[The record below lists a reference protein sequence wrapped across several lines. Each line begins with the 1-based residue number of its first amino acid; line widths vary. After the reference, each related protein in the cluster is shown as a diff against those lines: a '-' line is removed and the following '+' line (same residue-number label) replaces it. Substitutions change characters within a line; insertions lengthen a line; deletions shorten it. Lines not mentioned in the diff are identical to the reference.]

1 MSKNNGAE
9 LQLSKKGSMM
19 HYRRLATPYLLLAP
33 MLAFVMCFMIW
44 PIINVFMMSTESYK
58 VTKPNDR
65 HFIGLENFVTVF
77 TKDQIF
83 LKTLGNTAVYVI
95 LSVVFQTVLGFWLAW
110 LLTRKFKGRGV
121 IRALAL
127 VPWAVAGLM
136 VGIIWN
142 LMLGQ
147 TYGVINDLLRRA
159 GIIEMN
165 ISWFSSGNSAM
176 LAAVIA
182 NIWRGIPFFTISY
195 MSALSGISDDLYE
208 SAKID
213 GANSAVTLFRIT
225 LPMIKDTIIFTTLLR
240 AIWTFNAVD
249 LIVSLTDGGPNR
261 GTTVILVL
269 SPWHP
274 YLYGYLL
281 TEPEM
286 HKGFFQ
292 VENWLRQYC
301 ADNNIPLY
309 GSYDPACIEGL
320 QETDF
325 FDGLHCGGTGIARF
339 FPGIPQALADLQNG
353 TLANP
358 LDVHP
363 RTSLEDPNAQPAEG
377 ETPDGETPTQE
388 G

>member
-65 HFIGLENFVTVF
+65 HFIGLENFVTIF

-83 LKTLGNTAVYVI
+83 LKTLGNTAVYVV
-95 LSVVFQTVLGFWLAW
+95 LSVVLQTVLGFWLAW

-165 ISWFSSGNSAM
+165 ISWFSSGSSAM
-176 LAAVIA
+176 FAAVIA

-261 GTTVILVL
+261 GTTTLALYIMNTFTD
-269 SPWHP
+269 S
-274 YLYGYLL
+274 YDYGY
-281 TEPEM
+281 
-286 HKGFFQ
+286 
-292 VENWLRQYC
+292 
-301 ADNNIPLY
+301 A
-309 GSYDPACIEGL
+309 S
-320 QETDF
+320 
-325 FDGLHCGGTGIARF
+325 
-339 FPGIPQALADLQNG
+339 ALAVIS
-353 TLANP
+353 TLIMMVVAFVYIRFGKMGQTDN
-358 LDVHP
+358 
-363 RTSLEDPNAQPAEG
+363 
-377 ETPDGETPTQE
+377 
-388 G
+388 

>member
-33 MLAFVMCFMIW
+33 MLAFIVCFMIW

-65 HFIGLENFVTVF
+65 HFIGLENFVTIF

-83 LKTLGNTAVYVI
+83 LKTLGNTAVYVV
-95 LSVVFQTVLGFWLAW
+95 LSVVLQTVLGFWLAW

-165 ISWFSSGNSAM
+165 ISWFSSGSSAM
-176 LAAVIA
+176 FAAVIA

-261 GTTVILVL
+261 GTTTLALYIMNTFTD
-269 SPWHP
+269 S
-274 YLYGYLL
+274 YDYGY
-281 TEPEM
+281 
-286 HKGFFQ
+286 
-292 VENWLRQYC
+292 
-301 ADNNIPLY
+301 A
-309 GSYDPACIEGL
+309 S
-320 QETDF
+320 
-325 FDGLHCGGTGIARF
+325 
-339 FPGIPQALADLQNG
+339 ALAVIS
-353 TLANP
+353 TLIMMVVAFVYIRFGKMGQTDN
-358 LDVHP
+358 
-363 RTSLEDPNAQPAEG
+363 
-377 ETPDGETPTQE
+377 
-388 G
+388 

>member
-165 ISWFSSGNSAM
+165 ISWFSNGSSAM
-176 LAAVIA
+176 FAAVIA

-195 MSALSGISDDLYE
+195 MSALS
-208 SAKID
+208 
-213 GANSAVTLFRIT
+213 
-225 LPMIKDTIIFTTLLR
+225 
-240 AIWTFNAVD
+240 
-249 LIVSLTDGGPNR
+249 VSLMLKTKSFCLSGKRPL
-261 GTTVILVL
+261 TT
-269 SPWHP
+269 S
-274 YLYGYLL
+274 
-281 TEPEM
+281 
-286 HKGFFQ
+286 
-292 VENWLRQYC
+292 
-301 ADNNIPLY
+301 
-309 GSYDPACIEGL
+309 
-320 QETDF
+320 
-325 FDGLHCGGTGIARF
+325 
-339 FPGIPQALADLQNG
+339 
-353 TLANP
+353 
-358 LDVHP
+358 
-363 RTSLEDPNAQPAEG
+363 
-377 ETPDGETPTQE
+377 
-388 G
+388 

>member
-65 HFIGLENFVTVF
+65 HFI
-77 TKDQIF
+77 
-83 LKTLGNTAVYVI
+83 VYVI

-165 ISWFSSGNSAM
+165 ISWFSNGSSAM
-176 LAAVIA
+176 FAAVIA

-261 GTTVILVL
+261 GTTTLA
-269 SPWHP
+269 
-274 YLYGYLL
+274 LYIMN
-281 TEPEM
+281 T
-286 HKGFFQ
+286 FT
-292 VENWLRQYC
+292 
-301 ADNNIPLY
+301 
-309 GSYDPACIEGL
+309 GSYDYGYAS
-320 QETDF
+320 
-325 FDGLHCGGTGIARF
+325 
-339 FPGIPQALADLQNG
+339 ALAVIS
-353 TLANP
+353 TLIMMVVAFVYIRFGKMGQTDN
-358 LDVHP
+358 
-363 RTSLEDPNAQPAEG
+363 
-377 ETPDGETPTQE
+377 
-388 G
+388 

>member
-1 MSKNNGAE
+1 
-9 LQLSKKGSMM
+9 
-19 HYRRLATPYLLLAP
+19 
-33 MLAFVMCFMIW
+33 MIW

-65 HFIGLENFVTVF
+65 HFIGLENFVTIF

-165 ISWFSSGNSAM
+165 ISWFSNGSSAM
-176 LAAVIA
+176 FAAVIA

-213 GANSAVTLFRIT
+213 GANSAVTL
-225 LPMIKDTIIFTTLLR
+225 LS
-240 AIWTFNAVD
+240 
-249 LIVSLTDGGPNR
+249 LIH
-261 GTTVILVL
+261 I
-269 SPWHP
+269 
-274 YLYGYLL
+274 
-281 TEPEM
+281 
-286 HKGFFQ
+286 
-292 VENWLRQYC
+292 
-301 ADNNIPLY
+301 
-309 GSYDPACIEGL
+309 
-320 QETDF
+320 
-325 FDGLHCGGTGIARF
+325 
-339 FPGIPQALADLQNG
+339 
-353 TLANP
+353 
-358 LDVHP
+358 
-363 RTSLEDPNAQPAEG
+363 
-377 ETPDGETPTQE
+377 
-388 G
+388 

>member
-33 MLAFVMCFMIW
+33 MLAFVVCFMIW

-65 HFIGLENFVTVF
+65 HFIGLENFVTIF

-83 LKTLGNTAVYVI
+83 LKTLGNTAVYVV

-165 ISWFSSGNSAM
+165 ISWFSSGTSAM
-176 LAAVIA
+176 FAAVIA

-261 GTTVILVL
+261 GTTTLALYIMNTFTD
-269 SPWHP
+269 S
-274 YLYGYLL
+274 YDYGY
-281 TEPEM
+281 
-286 HKGFFQ
+286 
-292 VENWLRQYC
+292 
-301 ADNNIPLY
+301 A
-309 GSYDPACIEGL
+309 S
-320 QETDF
+320 
-325 FDGLHCGGTGIARF
+325 
-339 FPGIPQALADLQNG
+339 ALAVIS
-353 TLANP
+353 TLIMMVVAFVYIRFGKMGQTDN
-358 LDVHP
+358 
-363 RTSLEDPNAQPAEG
+363 
-377 ETPDGETPTQE
+377 
-388 G
+388 

>member
-83 LKTLGNTAVYVI
+83 
-95 LSVVFQTVLGFWLAW
+95 
-110 LLTRKFKGRGV
+110 FKGRGV

-165 ISWFSSGNSAM
+165 ISWFSSGSSAM

-213 GANSAVTLFRIT
+213 GANSAVTLFRIA

-261 GTTVILVL
+261 GTTTLA
-269 SPWHP
+269 
-274 YLYGYLL
+274 LYIMN
-281 TEPEM
+281 T
-286 HKGFFQ
+286 FT
-292 VENWLRQYC
+292 
-301 ADNNIPLY
+301 
-309 GSYDPACIEGL
+309 GSYDYGYAS
-320 QETDF
+320 
-325 FDGLHCGGTGIARF
+325 
-339 FPGIPQALADLQNG
+339 ALAVIS
-353 TLANP
+353 TLIMMVVAFVYIRFGKMGQTDN
-358 LDVHP
+358 
-363 RTSLEDPNAQPAEG
+363 
-377 ETPDGETPTQE
+377 
-388 G
+388 

>member
-65 HFIGLENFVTVF
+65 HFIGLENFVTIF

-165 ISWFSSGNSAM
+165 ISWFSNGSSAM
-176 LAAVIA
+176 FAAVIA
-182 NIWRGIPFFTISY
+182 NIWRGIPFFTQ
-195 MSALSGISDDLYE
+195 LYV
-208 SAKID
+208 
-213 GANSAVTLFRIT
+213 GAVRY
-225 LPMIKDTIIFTTLLR
+225 LR
-240 AIWTFNAVD
+240 
-249 LIVSLTDGGPNR
+249 
-261 GTTVILVL
+261 
-269 SPWHP
+269 
-274 YLYGYLL
+274 
-281 TEPEM
+281 
-286 HKGFFQ
+286 
-292 VENWLRQYC
+292 
-301 ADNNIPLY
+301 
-309 GSYDPACIEGL
+309 
-320 QETDF
+320 
-325 FDGLHCGGTGIARF
+325 
-339 FPGIPQALADLQNG
+339 
-353 TLANP
+353 
-358 LDVHP
+358 
-363 RTSLEDPNAQPAEG
+363 
-377 ETPDGETPTQE
+377 
-388 G
+388 

>member
-19 HYRRLATPYLLLAP
+19 HYRRLSTPYLLLAP
-33 MLAFVMCFMIW
+33 MLAFIVCFMIW

-65 HFIGLENFVTVF
+65 HFIGLENFVTIF

-83 LKTLGNTAVYVI
+83 LKTLGNTAVYVV
-95 LSVVFQTVLGFWLAW
+95 LSVVLQTVLGFWLAW

-165 ISWFSSGNSAM
+165 ISWFSSGSSAM
-176 LAAVIA
+176 FAAVIA

-261 GTTVILVL
+261 GTTTLALYIMNTFTD
-269 SPWHP
+269 S
-274 YLYGYLL
+274 YDYGY
-281 TEPEM
+281 
-286 HKGFFQ
+286 
-292 VENWLRQYC
+292 
-301 ADNNIPLY
+301 A
-309 GSYDPACIEGL
+309 S
-320 QETDF
+320 
-325 FDGLHCGGTGIARF
+325 
-339 FPGIPQALADLQNG
+339 ALAVIS
-353 TLANP
+353 TLIMMVVAFVYIRFGKMGQTDN
-358 LDVHP
+358 
-363 RTSLEDPNAQPAEG
+363 
-377 ETPDGETPTQE
+377 
-388 G
+388 

>member
-33 MLAFVMCFMIW
+33 MLAFVVCFMIW

-65 HFIGLENFVTVF
+65 HFIGLENFVTIF

-165 ISWFSSGNSAM
+165 ISWFSSGSSAM
-176 LAAVIA
+176 FAAVIA

-261 GTTVILVL
+261 GTTTLALYIMNTFTD
-269 SPWHP
+269 S
-274 YLYGYLL
+274 YDYGY
-281 TEPEM
+281 
-286 HKGFFQ
+286 
-292 VENWLRQYC
+292 
-301 ADNNIPLY
+301 A
-309 GSYDPACIEGL
+309 S
-320 QETDF
+320 
-325 FDGLHCGGTGIARF
+325 
-339 FPGIPQALADLQNG
+339 ALAVIS
-353 TLANP
+353 TLIMMVVAFVYIRFGKMGQTDN
-358 LDVHP
+358 
-363 RTSLEDPNAQPAEG
+363 
-377 ETPDGETPTQE
+377 
-388 G
+388 

>member
-9 LQLSKKGSMM
+9 LQLSKKGSKM

-165 ISWFSSGNSAM
+165 ISWFSNGSSAM
-176 LAAVIA
+176 LAAVVSPTTPMRPA
-182 NIWRGIPFFTISY
+182 MTARDFTGKAPLAVRATEVCLPASRF
-195 MSALSGISDDLYE
+195 SSKFSGI
-208 SAKID
+208 
-213 GANSAVTLFRIT
+213 VIT
-225 LPMIKDTIIFTTLLR
+225 
-240 AIWTFNAVD
+240 AAAC
-249 LIVSLTDGGPNR
+249 S
-261 GTTVILVL
+261 VL
-269 SPWHP
+269 
-274 YLYGYLL
+274 
-281 TEPEM
+281 
-286 HKGFFQ
+286 
-292 VENWLRQYC
+292 
-301 ADNNIPLY
+301 
-309 GSYDPACIEGL
+309 
-320 QETDF
+320 
-325 FDGLHCGGTGIARF
+325 
-339 FPGIPQALADLQNG
+339 
-353 TLANP
+353 
-358 LDVHP
+358 
-363 RTSLEDPNAQPAEG
+363 
-377 ETPDGETPTQE
+377 
-388 G
+388 

>member
-65 HFIGLENFVTVF
+65 HFIGLENFVTIF

-165 ISWFSSGNSAM
+165 ISWFSNGSSAM
-176 LAAVIA
+176 FAAVIA

-213 GANSAVTLFRIT
+213 GANSAGSRCSA
-225 LPMIKDTIIFTTLLR
+225 LR
-240 AIWTFNAVD
+240 C
-249 LIVSLTDGGPNR
+249 R
-261 GTTVILVL
+261 
-269 SPWHP
+269 
-274 YLYGYLL
+274 
-281 TEPEM
+281 
-286 HKGFFQ
+286 
-292 VENWLRQYC
+292 
-301 ADNNIPLY
+301 
-309 GSYDPACIEGL
+309 
-320 QETDF
+320 
-325 FDGLHCGGTGIARF
+325 
-339 FPGIPQALADLQNG
+339 
-353 TLANP
+353 
-358 LDVHP
+358 
-363 RTSLEDPNAQPAEG
+363 
-377 ETPDGETPTQE
+377 
-388 G
+388 

>member
-33 MLAFVMCFMIW
+33 MLAFVVCFMIW

-65 HFIGLENFVTVF
+65 HFIGLENFVTIF

-165 ISWFSSGNSAM
+165 ISWFSNGSSAM
-176 LAAVIA
+176 FAAVIA
-182 NIWRGIPFFTISY
+182 NIWRGIP
-195 MSALSGISDDLYE
+195 
-208 SAKID
+208 
-213 GANSAVTLFRIT
+213 
-225 LPMIKDTIIFTTLLR
+225 
-240 AIWTFNAVD
+240 
-249 LIVSLTDGGPNR
+249 
-261 GTTVILVL
+261 
-269 SPWHP
+269 
-274 YLYGYLL
+274 
-281 TEPEM
+281 
-286 HKGFFQ
+286 
-292 VENWLRQYC
+292 
-301 ADNNIPLY
+301 
-309 GSYDPACIEGL
+309 
-320 QETDF
+320 
-325 FDGLHCGGTGIARF
+325 RF
-339 FPGIPQALADLQNG
+339 P
-353 TLANP
+353 
-358 LDVHP
+358 
-363 RTSLEDPNAQPAEG
+363 
-377 ETPDGETPTQE
+377 
-388 G
+388 

>member
-33 MLAFVMCFMIW
+33 MLAFVVCFMIW

-65 HFIGLENFVTVF
+65 HFIGLENFVTIF

-110 LLTRKFKGRGV
+110 LLTRKFKGRGL

-127 VPWAVAGLM
+127 VPWAVAGLK

-165 ISWFSSGNSAM
+165 ISWFSSGSSAM
-176 LAAVIA
+176 FAAVIA

-213 GANSAVTLFRIT
+213 GANSAVT
-225 LPMIKDTIIFTTLLR
+225 
-240 AIWTFNAVD
+240 
-249 LIVSLTDGGPNR
+249 
-261 GTTVILVL
+261 
-269 SPWHP
+269 
-274 YLYGYLL
+274 
-281 TEPEM
+281 
-286 HKGFFQ
+286 
-292 VENWLRQYC
+292 
-301 ADNNIPLY
+301 
-309 GSYDPACIEGL
+309 
-320 QETDF
+320 
-325 FDGLHCGGTGIARF
+325 
-339 FPGIPQALADLQNG
+339 
-353 TLANP
+353 
-358 LDVHP
+358 
-363 RTSLEDPNAQPAEG
+363 
-377 ETPDGETPTQE
+377 
-388 G
+388 

>member
-65 HFIGLENFVTVF
+65 HFIGLENFVTIF

-165 ISWFSSGNSAM
+165 ISWFSNGSSAM

-261 GTTVILVL
+261 GTTTLALYIMNTFTGN
-269 SPWHP
+269 
-274 YLYGYLL
+274 YDYGY
-281 TEPEM
+281 
-286 HKGFFQ
+286 
-292 VENWLRQYC
+292 
-301 ADNNIPLY
+301 A
-309 GSYDPACIEGL
+309 S
-320 QETDF
+320 
-325 FDGLHCGGTGIARF
+325 
-339 FPGIPQALADLQNG
+339 ALAVIS
-353 TLANP
+353 TLIMMVVAFVYIRFGKMGQTDN
-358 LDVHP
+358 
-363 RTSLEDPNAQPAEG
+363 
-377 ETPDGETPTQE
+377 
-388 G
+388 

>member
-165 ISWFSSGNSAM
+165 ISWFSNGSSAM

-261 GTTVILVL
+261 GTTTLA
-269 SPWHP
+269 
-274 YLYGYLL
+274 LYIMN
-281 TEPEM
+281 T
-286 HKGFFQ
+286 FT
-292 VENWLRQYC
+292 
-301 ADNNIPLY
+301 
-309 GSYDPACIEGL
+309 GSYDYGHAS
-320 QETDF
+320 
-325 FDGLHCGGTGIARF
+325 
-339 FPGIPQALADLQNG
+339 ALAVIS
-353 TLANP
+353 TLIMMVVAFVYIRFGKMGQTDN
-358 LDVHP
+358 
-363 RTSLEDPNAQPAEG
+363 
-377 ETPDGETPTQE
+377 
-388 G
+388 

>member
-65 HFIGLENFVTVF
+65 HFIGLENFVTIF

-83 LKTLGNTAVYVI
+83 LKTLGNTAVYVV

-165 ISWFSSGNSAM
+165 ISWFSNGSSAM
-176 LAAVIA
+176 FAAVIA

-261 GTTVILVL
+261 GTTTLALYIMNTFTD
-269 SPWHP
+269 S
-274 YLYGYLL
+274 YDYGY
-281 TEPEM
+281 
-286 HKGFFQ
+286 
-292 VENWLRQYC
+292 
-301 ADNNIPLY
+301 A
-309 GSYDPACIEGL
+309 S
-320 QETDF
+320 
-325 FDGLHCGGTGIARF
+325 
-339 FPGIPQALADLQNG
+339 ALAVIS
-353 TLANP
+353 TLIMMVVAFVYIRFGKMGQTDN
-358 LDVHP
+358 
-363 RTSLEDPNAQPAEG
+363 
-377 ETPDGETPTQE
+377 
-388 G
+388 

>member
-33 MLAFVMCFMIW
+33 MLAFVVCFMIW

-65 HFIGLENFVTVF
+65 HFIGLENFVTIF

-165 ISWFSSGNSAM
+165 ISWFSNGSSAM
-176 LAAVIA
+176 FAAVIA

-225 LPMIKDTIIFTTLLR
+225 LPMITPTAFLVFVLAWINAFKIFKEVYFIAGAYPDYSVYTLQNYMNNMFGKLNYQLVT
-240 AIWTFNAVD
+240 AAAYSFG
-249 LIVSLTDGGPNR
+249 LIVFALFGALFFLQKRAAR
-261 GTTVILVL
+261 GL
-269 SPWHP
+269 
-274 YLYGYLL
+274 
-281 TEPEM
+281 
-286 HKGFFQ
+286 
-292 VENWLRQYC
+292 N
-301 ADNNIPLY
+301 
-309 GSYDPACIEGL
+309 
-320 QETDF
+320 
-325 FDGLHCGGTGIARF
+325 
-339 FPGIPQALADLQNG
+339 
-353 TLANP
+353 
-358 LDVHP
+358 
-363 RTSLEDPNAQPAEG
+363 
-377 ETPDGETPTQE
+377 
-388 G
+388 